1 MWFQKFLLGWEPV
14 AEPARRKILLS
25 GYLFA
30 LYLGVDIF
38 FALVNLFN
46 QEGEPVSLATGA
58 GVELCCLLL
67 LRRRWV
73 DTAVV
78 IHLLRSIG
86 IAFYFIM
93 IDEDA
98 YQTGTFLYFI
108 PSSLGALAIYGYR
121 ELWKGLLFTLLSL
134 TLFLVGMFDSSRFH
148 ASNAHFYFIVNF
160 AVVLTIG
167 ILLMLYYDWHV
178 VNSEEVLRR
187 KNDELKKTN
196 EELDRF
202 IYSASH
208 DLRAPISSLLGLVNL
223 MKIGPREEH
232 ELIMGMIEN
241 RVKRMEVFTR
251 EVIDFER
258 NARGPVRK
266 TNVDVRR
273 LVADCFERVRF
284 ADGASSVG
292 LRLEVDD
299 RLQVPLDLERLRL
312 VVENLLSNSVKYS
325 NPTLPDPHIR
335 VSAVQQNGDLIMTV
349 RDNGIGIAPEY
360 QPRVFEM
367 FFRAH
372 ESSEGSGLGLYIVK
386 ETLDKL
392 GGKIELSS
400 VQYEG
405 TSVKVFIPIG

>member
-1 MWFQKFLLGWEPV
+1 
-14 AEPARRKILLS
+14 
-25 GYLFA
+25 
-30 LYLGVDIF
+30 
-38 FALVNLFN
+38 
-46 QEGEPVSLATGA
+46 
-58 GVELCCLLL
+58 
-67 LRRRWV
+67 
-73 DTAVV
+73 
-78 IHLLRSIG
+78 
-86 IAFYFIM
+86 
-93 IDEDA
+93 
-98 YQTGTFLYFI
+98 
-108 PSSLGALAIYGYR
+108 
-121 ELWKGLLFTLLSL
+121 
-134 TLFLVGMFDSSRFH
+134 
-148 ASNAHFYFIVNF
+148 
-160 AVVLTIG
+160 
-167 ILLMLYYDWHV
+167 
-178 VNSEEVLRR
+178 
-187 KNDELKKTN
+187 
-196 EELDRF
+196 
-202 IYSASH
+202 
-208 DLRAPISSLLGLVNL
+208 
-223 MKIGPREEH
+223 
-232 ELIMGMIEN
+232 MGMIEN

>member
-1 MWFQKFLLGWEPV
+1 MWFQRFLLGGDPV
-14 AEPARRKILLS
+14 AEPAKRKIVLS

-46 QEGEPVSLATGA
+46 QEGEPMSLVTGA

-67 LRRRWV
+67 LRKRWI
-73 DTAVV
+73 DTAVA

-121 ELWKGLLFTLLSL
+121 ELWKGLLFTGLSL
-134 TLFLVGMFDSSRFH
+134 TLFLVGMFDPSRFH

-167 ILLMLYYDWHV
+167 ILLMVYYDWHV
-178 VNSEEVLRR
+178 VHSEDVLQK
-187 KNDELKKTN
+187 KNDELKKAN

-223 MKIGPREEH
+223 MKIGPREEQDQ
-232 ELIMGMIEN
+232 IMGMIED
-241 RVKRMEVFTR
+241 RVKRMEAFTR

-258 NARGPVRK
+258 NARGPIQT
-266 TNVDVRR
+266 TNVEVKR
-273 LVADCFERVRF
+273 LVTDCFNRVRY
-284 ADGASSVG
+284 AVGASRVE
-292 LRLEVDD
+292 LRLEMDENLTV
-299 RLQVPLDLERLRL
+299 LLDYERFRL

-325 NPTLPDPHIR
+325 NPTLPDAHVL
-335 VSAVQQNGDLIMTV
+335 VSAVRQNGELIMSV

-360 QPRVFEM
+360 RPRVFEM

-392 GGKIELSS
+392 GGQVELSS

-405 TSVKVFIPIG
+405 TSVKVRIPIG